1 MPKFEDLTGQ
11 RFGYLTVI
19 KKAGKNKS
27 DKILWLCKC
36 DCGKLKIIQG
46 ASLKNG
52 RTKSCG
58 CLRKKG
64 ARRTHGFKYT
74 RLYCIWQ
81 GIKKRCLNKNTS
93 NYYIYGGR
101 GIKICDEWKND
112 FKSFHD
118 WAYANG
124 YDESAKRGDCTIE
137 RIDVNG
143 NYEPS
148 NCRWATMK
156 EQCRNTRSNKLITYN
171 NETRCLMDWSYIL
184 NINYDT
190 LLNRF
195 KKGWTIEKAFM
206 NKDFRM
212 SKNV

>member
-1 MPKFEDLTGQ
+1 MPKFKDLTGQ
-11 RFGYLTVI
+11 RFGYLTII
-19 KKAGKNKS
+19 KKAGKSKNNKT
-27 DKILWLCKC
+27 LWLCKC
-36 DCGKLKIIQG
+36 DCGNEKICIG
-46 ASLKNG
+46 NDLITG

-64 ARRTHGFKYT
+64 SQRTHGFRYT
-74 RLYCIWQ
+74 RLYYIWQ
-81 GIKKRCLNKNTS
+81 GIKKRCLNKNTP
-93 NYYIYGGR
+93 NYCIYGGR
-101 GIKICDEWKND
+101 GITICDEWKND
-112 FKSFHD
+112 FKVFHD
-118 WAYANG
+118 WAFANG
-124 YDESAKRGDCTIE
+124 YDEKAKRGDCTIE

>member
-137 RIDVNG
+137 RIDTNG

-171 NETRCLMDWSYIL
+171 NETRCLMDWSYIF
-184 NINYDT
+184 NINYKT
-190 LLNRF
+190 LLYRF

>member
-1 MPKFEDLTGQ
+1 MPKFKDLTGQ
-11 RFGYLTVI
+11 RFGYLTII
-19 KKAGKNKS
+19 KKAGKSKNNKT
-27 DKILWLCKC
+27 LWLCKC
-36 DCGKLKIIQG
+36 DCGNEKICIG
-46 ASLKNG
+46 NDLITG

-64 ARRTHGFKYT
+64 SQRTHGFRYT
-74 RLYCIWQ
+74 RLYYIWQ
-81 GIKKRCLNKNTS
+81 GIKKRCLNKNTP

-101 GIKICDEWKND
+101 GIAICDEWKND
-112 FKSFHD
+112 FKVFHD
-118 WAYANG
+118 WAFANG
-124 YDESAKRGDCTIE
+124 YDENAKRGDCTIE

-156 EQCRNTRSNKLITYN
+156 EQCRNTRSNNLITYN